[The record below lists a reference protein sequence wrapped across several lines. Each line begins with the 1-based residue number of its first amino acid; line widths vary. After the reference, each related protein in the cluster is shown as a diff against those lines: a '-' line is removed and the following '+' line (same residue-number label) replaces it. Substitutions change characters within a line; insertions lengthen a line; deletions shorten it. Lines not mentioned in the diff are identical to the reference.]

1 MNEKKTRPAVSG
13 ADLLVSNDR
22 GMMDPPGHNPGPPVL
37 TDVLVD
43 GVPAKAG
50 IGVFGTWSERI
61 VLFFENEHPKYGKEW
76 GTKYYM
82 FDENEPGKVN
92 WGHNGDSFR
101 IEIIETDQS

>member
-1 MNEKKTRPAVSG
+1 MNEKSTRPAVS
-13 ADLLVSNDR
+13 AEDLHVPNDR
-22 GMMDPPGHNPGPPVL
+22 GMMDPPGHNPGPTIL

-61 VLFFENEHPKYGKEW
+61 VLIFENEHPKYGKEW

-92 WGHNGDSFR
+92 WGHDGESFR
-101 IEIIETDQS
+101 IEIIETD

>member
-1 MNEKKTRPAVSG
+1 MKERNTRPAASS
-13 ADLLVSNDR
+13 ADLLIPNDR

-82 FDENEPGKVN
+82 FYD
-92 WGHNGDSFR
+92 
-101 IEIIETDQS
+101 